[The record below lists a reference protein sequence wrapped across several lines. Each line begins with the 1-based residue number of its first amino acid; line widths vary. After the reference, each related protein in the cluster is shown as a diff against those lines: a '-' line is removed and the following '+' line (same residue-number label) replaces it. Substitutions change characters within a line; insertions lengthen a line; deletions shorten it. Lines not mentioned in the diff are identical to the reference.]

1 LSREAAAGVIV
12 ESEMFNAWLRSSMQT
27 RSWKNTTERNCLTE
41 SQVAHNVSINWSNH
55 MDTKIWGLMIGLS
68 LVASSTA
75 SGQVVSGVMT
85 VTGAEM
91 H

>member
-1 LSREAAAGVIV
+1 MGTGPTHFRGAKGDTVSTH
-12 ESEMFNAWLRSSMQT
+12 RS
-27 RSWKNTTERNCLTE
+27 ND
-41 SQVAHNVSINWSNH
+41 
-55 MDTKIWGLMIGLS
+55 MDTKIWGFMIGLS
-68 LVASSTA
+68 LMVSSTA

>member
-1 LSREAAAGVIV
+1 MRMRHGLAVAA
-12 ESEMFNAWLRSSMQT
+12 
-27 RSWKNTTERNCLTE
+27 
-41 SQVAHNVSINWSNH
+41 VS
-55 MDTKIWGLMIGLS
+55 L
-68 LVASSTA
+68 LVASSA

>member
-1 LSREAAAGVIV
+1 MKSQCFLAA
-12 ESEMFNAWLRSSMQT
+12 
-27 RSWKNTTERNCLTE
+27 
-41 SQVAHNVSINWSNH
+41 
-55 MDTKIWGLMIGLS
+55 IGLS
-68 LVASSTA
+68 LLVASSA